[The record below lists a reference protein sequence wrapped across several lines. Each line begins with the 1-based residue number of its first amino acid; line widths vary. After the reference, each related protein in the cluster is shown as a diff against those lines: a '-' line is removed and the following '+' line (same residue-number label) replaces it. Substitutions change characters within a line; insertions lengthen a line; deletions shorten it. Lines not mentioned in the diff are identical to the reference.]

1 MKDSSDAIVIGAGPA
16 GSFTALKLAQSGI
29 DVTVCEEHRQ
39 IGIPVH
45 CAGHISINGLKRLG
59 MYPLPTNIVENTYT
73 GAVFYSPVGNS
84 FEVDLDSPITCSLNR
99 ALFDKF
105 IAEKA
110 QDAGAHYSLDSRVE
124 KLKIEK
130 DASNIVIVGEQNRI
144 EQIRG
149 KIIIDAE
156 GISSRILRQIGL
168 STLNPRMLIKGVEAE
183 VENVKDT
190 RQDVVEVF
198 LGAHYAPGFY
208 AWLMPQKGGGAKI
221 GLGASFGNPRELLT
235 KLMTKHPKASER
247 FRNARI
253 NHVAFHSITL
263 GGPIS
268 KAYFSRF
275 LAVGDVASQ
284 VKPTT
289 GGGVVFGMT
298 CAAMA
303 AEVAKKAVELNDF
316 SSDFLSSYQR
326 RINETLG
333 FDAKMMV
340 TMRRMLDKVS
350 DGRLDKL
357 IAFCSRIGLDK
368 TLRGIEEIDLQASAL
383 LRVMESPRVLAALGY
398 FLFAYLFANP

>member
-16 GSFTALKLAQSGI
+16 GSFTALKLAQSGVE
-29 DVTVCEEHRQ
+29 VTVFEEHRK

-45 CAGHISINGLKRLG
+45 CAGHLSIKGLKRLG
-59 MYPLPTNIVENTYT
+59 MYPLPPNIVENMYS
-73 GAVFYSPVGNS
+73 GAVFHSPVGNS
-84 FEVDLDSPITCSLNR
+84 FEVHLDSPITCSLDR

-105 IAEKA
+105 VAEKA
-110 QDAGAHYSLDSRVE
+110 HDAGAHYSLDSRVE

-130 DASNIVIVGEQNRI
+130 DTSNIVIRGEQDRI
-144 EQIRG
+144 EELRG

-168 STLNPRMLIKGVEAE
+168 SMLNPKMLIKGIEAE
-183 VENVKDT
+183 VENVRDI

-208 AWLMPQKGGGAKI
+208 AWLMPQKGDKAKI
-221 GLGASFGNPRELLT
+221 GLGARVGNPRELLT
-235 KLMTKHPKASER
+235 KLMTKHPKVSGR
-247 FRNARI
+247 FRNVRI
-253 NHVAFHSITL
+253 SQVAFHPITL

-268 KAYFSRF
+268 KAYCNRF

-289 GGGVVFGMT
+289 GGGVIFGMT
-298 CAAMA
+298 CATMA
-303 AEVAKKAVELNDF
+303 AEVAKKAIDLNDF

-326 RINETLG
+326 KINEALG
-333 FDAKMMV
+333 FDAKMML
-340 TMRRMLDKVS
+340 TTRRILDKVS
-350 DGRLDKL
+350 DRRLDKL
-357 IAFCSRIGLDK
+357 IALCSRIGLEK
-368 TLRGIEEIDLQASAL
+368 TLRSVEEIDLQASAL
-383 LRVMESPRVLAALGY
+383 LSVLKSPRVLTALGY

>member
-16 GSFTALKLAQSGI
+16 GSFTALKLAQSGV

-45 CAGHISINGLKRLG
+45 CAGHLSINGLRRLG
-59 MYPLPTNIVENTYT
+59 MYSLPPNIVENTYT
-73 GAVFYSPVGNS
+73 GAIFHSPMGNS
-84 FEVDLDSPITCSLNR
+84 FEVHLDSPITCSLDR

-105 IAEKA
+105 VAEKA
-110 QDAGAHYSLDSRVE
+110 QDAGAHYRLDSRVE

-130 DASNIVIVGEQNRI
+130 DTSSIVITRDQDRI
-144 EQIRG
+144 EQLEG

-156 GISSRILRQIGL
+156 GISSRILRQKGL
-168 STLNPRMLIKGVEAE
+168 SSLNPRMLIKGIEAE
-183 VENVKDT
+183 VENVRDT

-198 LGAHYAPGFY
+198 LGADYAPGFY
-208 AWLMPQKGGGAKI
+208 AWLMPQKGGKAKI
-221 GLGASFGNPRELLT
+221 GLGTRVGNPKELLT

-253 NHVAFHSITL
+253 SKVAFHPITL

-268 KAYFSRF
+268 KAYCNRF
-275 LAVGDVASQ
+275 LAVGDVASH

-289 GGGVVFGMT
+289 GGGVIFGMT

-303 AEVAKKAVELNDF
+303 AEVAEKAFDLNDF
-316 SSDFLSSYQR
+316 SSDFLSIYQR
-326 RINETLG
+326 KINETLG

-340 TMRRMLDKVS
+340 RMRRILDKVS
-350 DGRLDKL
+350 DRRLDRL
-357 IAFCSRIGLDK
+357 IALCSRIGLEK
-368 TLRGIEEIDLQASAL
+368 PLRSVEEIDLQASAL
-383 LRVMESPRVLAALGY
+383 LSVLKSPRVLTALGY